1 MTSNIT
7 AGHKRNQS
15 SLWVY
20 NARVLVGSSYWLVVA
35 PVAATQLV
43 LFWSMATAVLASA
56 ARATRTIELLAPI
69 LCAFLC
75 SHALASEEDGVGE
88 LVFVRPVSVE
98 KVLLLRLC
106 IIFAFVLA
114 VLTPVFIVFAAKAP
128 GFSPGLTI
136 LATIPSVLALAA
148 LAMAVA
154 SVARNAMLGFAA
166 AGSFWGLDL
175 LLGEYFNPLVT
186 LHGYAGYVAGAE
198 MSELWKLNK
207 AVLLLA
213 AALLYLWHRRILT
226 RPASPRRWTAV
237 LRAAALV
244 LLIVAVY
251 IASGAAYKVTY
262 GMSHERELGHRTRM
276 WYQQQFRGYGPI
288 PVAWMF
294 GPAFVQYVQAELRRG
309 APLAERGEQALLT
322 RVDIAS
328 MQQIVDQYPDSAWAD
343 NALFEIATYTGR
355 RQLQEPWI
363 VTAYHQRG
371 ETPSRIVI
379 TEDVE
384 GAARH
389 YMALAD
395 RYPDSPLA
403 PTALEERAAIGLR
416 LLDFDGARAAYQRL
430 VTDHPDAAQSCEAGL
445 QVAALSLRSGDARE
459 ALRAADVAAAVAP
472 WDRKA
477 EALILAA
484 RAAHQAGDE
493 EAGRDRYERA
503 LAAAREAIERAT
515 RGEKTPSRIAKSV
528 LFPAHNAILSEAE
541 SALAG
546 RVGPPVAP
554 PAKARVV
561 GRVVVEGSGGSPT
574 RVAIGAVPSMEG
586 LPSPFREGPAACAEV
601 DVDGRFEL
609 SAMPLGRYDVL
620 ACALRVT
627 EEDPDWQMSG
637 PLLPIDVGQAEVEL
651 PTLTLVPAVREVEAA
666 PPPRMDSESAGSRT
680 GTRGDRRGITRRG
693 GQRQGSSRAS
703 GTRGRGRRGRGAY

>member
-1 MTSNIT
+1 
-7 AGHKRNQS
+7 
-15 SLWVY
+15 
-20 NARVLVGSSYWLVVA
+20 
-35 PVAATQLV
+35 
-43 LFWSMATAVLASA
+43 
-56 ARATRTIELLAPI
+56 
-69 LCAFLC
+69 
-75 SHALASEEDGVGE
+75 VGE
-88 LVFVRPVSVE
+88 LVFVRPVSIE

-114 VLTPVFIVFAAKAP
+114 VLTPVFVIFAAKAP
-128 GFSPGLTI
+128 DFSPGLTI
-136 LATIPSVLALAA
+136 LAAVPSALALAA

-166 AGSFWGLDL
+166 AGAFWGLDL
-175 LLGEYFNPLVT
+175 LIGQYFNPLVT

-213 AALLYLWHRRILT
+213 AGLLYLWHRRILT

-237 LRAAALV
+237 LRSAAVV

-251 IASGAAYKVTY
+251 VASGAVYKVTY
-262 GMSHERELGHRTRM
+262 GMSHERELAHRTRI

-309 APLAERGEQALLT
+309 VPLAERGERALLT

-343 NALFEIATYTGR
+343 NALFEITTYTGR
-355 RQLQEPWI
+355 RRLQEPWI
-363 VTAYHQRG
+363 VTTYHQSGR
-371 ETPSRIVI
+371 TPRRIVV

-384 GAARH
+384 GAAHH

-403 PTALEERAAIGLR
+403 PIALEERAAIGLR

-430 VTDHPDAAQSCEAGL
+430 ATDHPDAPQSCKAGL
-445 QVAALSLRSGDARE
+445 QVAALNLRSGDARE

-472 WDRKA
+472 WDRRA

-484 RAAHQAGDE
+484 RAAHQGGNDE
-493 EAGRDRYERA
+493 AARDRYERT
-503 LAAAREAIERAT
+503 LAAARDAIERAT
-515 RGEKTPSRIAKSV
+515 RGEKTPSRIPKGA

-546 RVGPPVAP
+546 RVRPPAAP
-554 PAKARVV
+554 PMEARIV
-561 GRVVVEGSGGSPT
+561 GRVVVEGDGGSPT
-574 RVAIGAVPSMEG
+574 RVAIGAVPSTEG
-586 LPSPFREGPAACAEV
+586 LPSPFREGPAACAAV
-601 DVDGRFEL
+601 DANGRFEL
-609 SAMPLGRYDVL
+609 SAVPLGQYGVL
-620 ACALRVT
+620 AFALRVT
-627 EEDPDWQMSG
+627 DEDLDWQLSG

-651 PTLTLVPAVREVEAA
+651 PTLTLVRMREAEAA
-666 PPPRMDSESAGSRT
+666 PVTRMDSGSPSFRA
-680 GTRGDRRGITRRG
+680 GTRGNRRGTTRRG
-693 GQRQGSSRAS
+693 GQGQRPARMS
-703 GTRGRGRRGRGAY
+703 GTRGRGRFGRIAE